1 MFPRCPPPLRR
12 ALTAPL
18 AVALVG
24 VLAACDSTP
33 APVLPTP
40 SSVYACPP
48 GQLQVE
54 GATSESAMMNSYIVS
69 YAETCRNASTVVWTT
84 SADSGRTSFVNG
96 LVQVATSESWLSN
109 EEVAAAQRRCQQNPP
124 WHLPTTAS
132 PVAIVFRLDG
142 VTQLTLSP
150 ETLAMIFS
158 GQLNRWNDARI
169 ARENPGVA
177 LPNQAIQVFYQNQP
191 SGASEALGRYLART
205 APLKWSPRN
214 TTPNWRGQGQGR
226 DRPED
231 VASSVAGRSGSIGF
245 VETATLG
252 DPARRQADA
261 AKLGQV
267 GIDEGQGPL
276 LPTQE
281 ATSRALQRARFLPG
295 QESNDLRIDPASLSG
310 DGAYPV
316 VAVTYQIVCSR
327 GLPVEVTSLGRD
339 FLGFMINPQ
348 TQSGLPAIGRVPLPE
363 ELRRRTTEAVAAI
376 R

>member
-1 MFPRCPPPLRR
+1 MIPRCPPPLRR

-54 GATSESAMMNSYIVS
+54 GATSEAGMMNSYIAS

-96 LVQVATSESWLSN
+96 LVNVATSESWLSN
-109 EEVAAAQRRCQQNPP
+109 DEVAAAQRRCQQNPA

-142 VTQLTLSP
+142 VEQLTLSP

-169 ARENPGVA
+169 ARENPGVT
-177 LPNQAIQVFYQNQP
+177 LPAQAIQVYYQNQP

-231 VASSVAGRSGSIGF
+231 VASSVAARSGTIGF
-245 VETATLG
+245 LETAQLG
-252 DPARRQADA
+252 DANRPSGEPQ
-261 AKLGQV
+261 LGRV

-281 ATSRALQRARFLPG
+281 AASKALQQARFLPDDQG
-295 QESNDLRIDPASLSG
+295 NDLRIDPASLSG
-310 DGAYPV
+310 EGAYPV
-316 VAVTYQIVCSR
+316 VAVTYQIVCSQ
-327 GLPVEVTSLGRD
+327 GLPVEVTSLTRD
-339 FLGFMINPQ
+339 FLGFMLNPQ
-348 TQSGLPAIGRVPLPE
+348 TQSGLPAIGRVPLPD
-363 ELRRRTTEAVAAI
+363 ELRQRTTEAVAAI